1 MGVSVSVNN
10 LPHRFDRTLLVSAE
24 SCEEVEKCL
33 LGAGCV
39 VTKVSDGDK
48 AVRRIRR
55 ENFDAAV
62 LVSTGEEMD
71 LAETILN
78 LRDIRSSMEIVIL
91 ADHAEASGNDLGKI
105 AAAVPDTIMVNLHG
119 LEVLLE
125 AFREKSPSP

>member
-1 MGVSVSVNN
+1 MAVSVSVNS

-24 SCEEVEKCL
+24 GCEEVEKCL
-33 LGAGCV
+33 VGAGCV

-55 ENFDAAV
+55 ETFDAAV

-71 LAETILN
+71 LAETVLN
-78 LRDIRSSMEIVIL
+78 LRDIRNSMEIVIL
-91 ADHAEASGNDLGKI
+91 ADRAEASGNDLGKI

-125 AFREKSPSP
+125 AFKGRSAGG